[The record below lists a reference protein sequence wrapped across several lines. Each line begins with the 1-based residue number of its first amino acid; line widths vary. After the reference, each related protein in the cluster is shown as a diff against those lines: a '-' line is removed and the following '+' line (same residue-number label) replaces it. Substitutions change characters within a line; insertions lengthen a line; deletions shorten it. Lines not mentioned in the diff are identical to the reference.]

1 MGTKILLAI
10 LAVVLIQAACSVSTA
25 TPTVTQAPATSIV
38 IPTETSI
45 PIQNTVTTVPSESVP
60 AATIPSAIAI
70 PLAASPTPVAADSTG
85 ANTVKIFMVAMND
98 NGVKGTKIG
107 CGDSIVPVSVPIT
120 PTLGVLRAALTK
132 LLSVK
137 TRFFGGESDL
147 YNSLYQSNL
156 NLDSLNLQDG
166 VATIRLSGTV
176 VLGGVCDTPRFQAQ
190 LEQPALQFSTVKQVN
205 IFINDKPLSE
215 VLSSK

>member
-1 MGTKILLAI
+1 
-10 LAVVLIQAACSVSTA
+10 
-25 TPTVTQAPATSIV
+25 
-38 IPTETSI
+38 
-45 PIQNTVTTVPSESVP
+45 
-60 AATIPSAIAI
+60 
-70 PLAASPTPVAADSTG
+70 
-85 ANTVKIFMVAMND
+85 MVAMND

-190 LEQPALQFSTVKQVN
+190 LEQTALQFSTVKQVN